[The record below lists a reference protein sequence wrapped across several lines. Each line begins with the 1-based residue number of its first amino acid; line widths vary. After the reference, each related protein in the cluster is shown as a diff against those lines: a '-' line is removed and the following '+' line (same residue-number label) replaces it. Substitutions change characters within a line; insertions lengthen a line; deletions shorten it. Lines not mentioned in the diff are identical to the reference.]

1 MSQFKKQPIEA
12 ELVSDDFEMVE
23 TDDAKV
29 VDTTKLSSK
38 EKARLKQIIEASE

>member
-1 MSQFKKQPIEA
+1 MSQFEKQPIEA
-12 ELVSDDFEMVE
+12 ELISDKFEMVE